1 MNKDFLDDIN
11 SDDFQE
17 DEDDKVIELFKDL
30 VRRFHEYDTDYIVN
44 PKVYPKILKMMKIIA
59 EAVLEEADDAKF
71 EWEFDP
77 LIGTKICF
85 EITTK
90 EEFGIYD
97 TTLKAIRE
105 LDDGIIESIAIS
117 PKLDG
122 SYGVGFVFR
131 NARIARLHKE

>member
-11 SDDFQE
+11 SDDFPE

-59 EAVLEEADDAKF
+59 EAVLEEADDAQF

-77 LIGTKICF
+77 LVGTKICF

-90 EEFGIYD
+90 EEFGIYEVLEED
-97 TTLKAIRE
+97 LALCEYVCPSKIEIQSIIA
-105 LDDGIIESIAIS
+105 DGIA
-117 PKLDG
+117 LMM
-122 SYGVGFVFR
+122 
-131 NARIARLHKE
+131 KEMA